1 MGKKKKNVYDVD
13 MNGIYKKD
21 LITTLDFINNFL
33 LKKYE
38 KKVLIEKIRE
48 ECDIKKEG
56 IRNVIEYL
64 ETNNKNVFIIR
75 REPDNKSKLW
85 EHFTDYNTYVISAIS
100 VFD

>member
-21 LITTLDFINNFL
+21 LI
-33 LKKYE
+33 
-38 KKVLIEKIRE
+38 EKIRE
-48 ECDIKKEG
+48 ECDIEKEG
-56 IRNVIEYL
+56 IKNVIEYL

-85 EHFTDYNTYVISAIS
+85 EHFTVD
-100 VFD
+100 

>member
-13 MNGIYKKD
+13 MNGIYKKY
-21 LITTLDFINNFL
+21 LITTLDFINNYL

-38 KKVLIEKIRE
+38 KNVLIEKIRE
-48 ECDIKKEG
+48 NCDIEKEG
-56 IRNVIEYL
+56 IKHVIEYL

-85 EHFTDYNTYVISAIS
+85 EHFTDYQTDVICAIS

>member
-21 LITTLDFINNFL
+21 LITTINFINSCL

-48 ECDIKKEG
+48 ECDIEKEG
-56 IRNVIEYL
+56 IKNVIEYL

-85 EHFTDYNTYVISAIS
+85 EHFTDYNTDVISAIS

>member
-21 LITTLDFINNFL
+21 LITIINFINNYL

-48 ECDIKKEG
+48 DCDIEKEG
-56 IRNVIEYL
+56 IKNVIEYL

-85 EHFTDYNTYVISAIS
+85 DHITDYTLDVNSAIS
-100 VFD
+100 IFD

>member
-1 MGKKKKNVYDVD
+1 MGKKNKNVYDVD

-21 LITTLDFINNFL
+21 LITTLDFINNYL

-38 KKVLIEKIRE
+38 KNILIEKIRE
-48 ECDIKKEG
+48 NCDIEKEG
-56 IRNVIEYL
+56 IKNVIEYL

-85 EHFTDYNTYVISAIS
+85 VHITDYTLDVNSAIS
-100 VFD
+100 IFD